1 MALFLESADVPTI
14 EESKSAV
21 QELTAAVSPSEAS
34 YPWNVAIVG
43 FGTVGQSVARILS
56 SRRWPTLRL
65 THICNRDIARK
76 KVDWVPADVQWT
88 DRIDDVL
95 SANVQIVVELIGGL
109 SPATE
114 WIRRALASGR
124 SVVTANKQVI
134 AQCGP
139 ELIELA
145 HHHGRRLGFEAAV
158 AGGIPIVRGLQEG
171 LAGDRLVR
179 ILGIL
184 NGTCNYILTR
194 MESAHVPFAD
204 ALKEAQELG
213 FAEADPSADIDGLD
227 AQAKLAILCA
237 VGLQRYIAAAEIP
250 LRSIAPIEP
259 IDFVYARRLECTIRQ
274 VSRAT
279 LEEDG
284 GRVLASVQPM
294 LVRRSSALARTDG
307 SQNVVVVEGEFGG
320 ETAFSGF
327 GAGGN
332 PTAVAV
338 VSDLVSIARGGPAH
352 LAHSSAPAAHPGEVD
367 RDFVAP
373 QYVRF
378 IVDDRPGIIA
388 TLASV
393 FSRHDINVDSVLQE
407 PGWSK
412 SALPFVMTLE
422 SCSASS
428 VREALREVEACD
440 FHVRRPLWLP
450 VLTGGGSPA

>member
-1 MALFLESADVPTI
+1 MQEPTD
-14 EESKSAV
+14 
-21 QELTAAVSPSEAS
+21 AVSPSVAS
-34 YPWNVAIVG
+34 GPWNVAIVG
-43 FGTVGQSVARILS
+43 FGTVGQSVARILC

-65 THICNRDIARK
+65 THVCNRDIARK

-124 SVVTANKQVI
+124 CVVTANKQVI

-145 HHHGRRLGFEAAV
+145 RQHGRRLGFEAAV

-204 ALKEAQELG
+204 ALKEAQALG

-237 VGLQRYIAAAEIP
+237 VGLQRYIPAAEIP

-259 IDFVYARRLECTIRQ
+259 IDFVYAGRLECTIRQ

-279 LEEDG
+279 LEELDG

-294 LVRRSSALARTDG
+294 LVPRSSALARTDG

-352 LAHSSAPAAHPGEVD
+352 VADSSAPAAQPGEVD
-367 RDFVAP
+367 REFVAP

-422 SCSASS
+422 SCSSSS
-428 VREALREVEACD
+428 VSEALREVEACD

-450 VLTGGGSPA
+450 VLTGGEPPA

>member
-1 MALFLESADVPTI
+1 MV
-14 EESKSAV
+14 
-21 QELTAAVSPSEAS
+21 
-34 YPWNVAIVG
+34 
-43 FGTVGQSVARILS
+43 
-56 SRRWPTLRL
+56 
-65 THICNRDIARK
+65 
-76 KVDWVPADVQWT
+76 
-88 DRIDDVL
+88 
-95 SANVQIVVELIGGL
+95 
-109 SPATE
+109 
-114 WIRRALASGR
+114 
-124 SVVTANKQVI
+124 
-134 AQCGP
+134 P

-145 HHHGRRLGFEAAV
+145 RQHGRRLGFEAAV

-237 VGLQRYIAAAEIP
+237 VGLQRDIPAAEIP
-250 LRSIAPIEP
+250 LRSIASIEP

-279 LEEDG
+279 LEELDG

-294 LVRRSSALARTDG
+294 LVPRSSALARTDG

-352 LAHSSAPAAHPGEVD
+352 VTDSSRPAAQPGEVD
-367 RDFVAP
+367 REFVAP

-422 SCSASS
+422 SCSSS
-428 VREALREVEACD
+428 GVSKALREVEASD

-450 VLTGGGSPA
+450 VLTGGGRPA